1 MKKITQGVN
10 YVSINFAEN
19 GFIVEY
25 SGSTEDDNYHSTK
38 LLCSTIED
46 TVAQLKS
53 AIKASEYKD

>member
-1 MKKITQGVN
+1 MKKITQDVD
-10 YVSINFAEN
+10 YVTINFAEN

-25 SGSTEDDNYHSTK
+25 SGRTEDDSYHNTK

-46 TVAQLKS
+46 TVAELKS